1 MKRIEEECQN
11 DPELNVIK
19 DDAIKETEEKPKKKK
34 NKKKKEDGPS
44 KEQITEEVQEE
55 LGDLLSSMNIG
66 GGNKK

>member
-19 DDAIKETEEKPKKKK
+19 EDAIKETAEQPSKKKK
-34 NKKKKEDGPS
+34 NKKKKDEGPS

-66 GGNKK
+66 GGKK